1 MGTLTSSI
9 TSAMAP
15 KICAGVPEGMNAFE
29 KVPLQ
34 LSVSTDWSL
43 SRIFGHPRPVHVV
56 CDVMLSVSADW
67 SLSKILG
74 HPSPV
79 HVVCDVM
86 LSVSADWSLSKI
98 FGHPR
103 PVHVVCDVMFRFV
116 FCTDAHKHTES
127 CTLPRTTT
135 ATVNQNS
142 SNPSEHP
149 VHTLK

>member
-43 SRIFGHPRPVHVV
+43 SRIFGHPR
-56 CDVMLSVSADW
+56 
-67 SLSKILG
+67 
-74 HPSPV
+74 PV